1 VLKQKKTIYNYR
13 MFDSGLSFKKIALLI
28 VLAFI
33 VYHFGFPDHE
43 IKQAPGILASDDPV
57 QETITHA
64 EPIHLKEYTITPLAS
79 FDLSGRVLSRENYYT
94 GREADLSPVDFAMGW
109 GPMSDS
115 SVLNKISISQS
126 GRWYHWQVDEFP
138 IPRRDIET
146 HSANMHMIPADAAVR
161 NTLAQVHTGNIINL
175 RGKLVRIDAND
186 GWHWQSSLTRE
197 DTGDG
202 ACEVIYVEDL
212 SIKN

>member
-1 VLKQKKTIYNYR
+1 MKKL
-13 MFDSGLSFKKIALLI
+13 FLLLI
-28 VLAFI
+28 TCAIIYQIEFAKHKI
-33 VYHFGFPDHE
+33 Q
-43 IKQAPGILASDDPV
+43 QAPGVLASEDPL
-57 QETITHA
+57 QENISHSQ
-64 EPIHLKEYTITPLAS
+64 PFSFKNYTITPLAN
-79 FDLSGRVLSRENYYT
+79 FDMTARVLSRENYYT

-115 SVLNKISISQS
+115 QVLSKISIAQS
-126 GRWYHWQVDEFP
+126 GRWYHWQVDAFP

-146 HSANMHMIPADAAVR
+146 HSANMHMIPADDSVN
-161 NTLAQVHTGNIINL
+161 NTLANVRTGNIIIL
-175 RGKLVRIDAND
+175 HGKLVRIDATD
-186 GWHWQSSLTRE
+186 GWHWQSSLTRD